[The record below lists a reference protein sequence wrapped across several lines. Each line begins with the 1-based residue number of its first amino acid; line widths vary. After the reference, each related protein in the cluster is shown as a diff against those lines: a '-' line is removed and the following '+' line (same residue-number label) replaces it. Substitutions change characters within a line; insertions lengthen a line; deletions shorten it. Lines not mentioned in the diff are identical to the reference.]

1 MNLKNMFMRQV
12 ARTLELIKTL
22 TNI

>member
-1 MNLKNMFMRQV
+1 MNLKNMFMRRV
-12 ARTLELIKTL
+12 VGNLELIKEL